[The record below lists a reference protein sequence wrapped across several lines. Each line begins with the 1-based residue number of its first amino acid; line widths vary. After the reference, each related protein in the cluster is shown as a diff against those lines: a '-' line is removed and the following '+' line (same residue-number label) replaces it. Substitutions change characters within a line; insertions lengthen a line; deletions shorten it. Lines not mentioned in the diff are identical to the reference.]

1 MDLRAVAVAALLTSL
16 ALGAAAQ
23 GVYSTTTAG
32 AGAPAAL
39 SPHAA
44 PLGPSGP
51 AVACPEG
58 FYGVNCA
65 LCQTDAGCAAAG
77 APGATC
83 SAVFSYSAASERKSY
98 GCELEDDG
106 FLSELVVP
114 GSVAVSCATGA
125 AGTAP
130 APAGGGGG
138 GAAAP
143 APAPGLAAAPGP
155 AGAPA
160 LAAPPPPPL
169 SGFNAIV
176 DSLQQF
182 VGRRLLADPAAPV
195 AAGATC
201 EYAFTV
207 KDGGMRVA
215 CAATQCALPAGAL
228 GATCAA
234 TKCACPDSANCGGG
248 LVASLAGGVSGASS
262 FTCSAAGACQLKMTG
277 LPIQQ
282 LAMTCT
288 AAECLAAGAG
298 ESGADGQPG
307 DGGGGGGAAA
317 EEESTASGA
326 LTPALAAIPAMLLLL
341 ACGAAGAYVW
351 ANRALW
357 GCPPEEAAAAAKA
370 LGAGG
375 APVGRLEFRSLSVAL
390 ALGARAR
397 ARKAAALRATAL
409 ARGASRPRDAAAPD
423 ASAEFGAGGG
433 PAAPAP
439 PPPNPLGSAL
449 ARLRRRPRAPAPPPA
464 APPAEDEDEAA
475 AAAADFVAGLH
486 AGGAPGEW
494 AVLAGVSGA
503 ARGGEVVGLLGPSGC
518 GKTTLLSALA
528 GSAPDLGAAARVRG
542 AVLVDGAPRRAADV
556 AYVPQADHLIPT
568 LTVQECLRYS
578 ALLRLPRGAPPGE
591 VQARVDAALAELG
604 LRHVADAAVG
614 GSGGVRGVS
623 GGERRR
629 VTIGMELVTDPRIL
643 VLDEPTS
650 GLDSFS
656 ALSLLRALR
665 AVAARGRVVVASLHQ
680 PSADMFYALDRVML
694 MAHGHVLYAGRPGDA
709 AAALAAAGCPVP
721 EGAAVAEHLLQV
733 ASSPADLRRMLAA
746 APAAAAPG
754 SPGEVA
760 PLGAPPAA
768 ALDALEGGGPDDAGA
783 LTSAAT
789 APPRPQGA
797 ARQLAVM
804 FWRTLVDV
812 VRNPA
817 LLALHAG
824 VALAMGVVFG
834 LIFWQLDDDS
844 VGVQNRMG
852 GTFFALAFLAFTSLT
867 TVDLLMNERLV
878 VHREVGAAAQLNRRE
893 YDRRE
898 RQQSS
903 QASLSPPSA
912 PHRPRRCAAA
922 TTRPRPTSRPSS
934 RSTASSSACSPRSST
949 GRPSTTWPASWARP
963 RPRRP
968 TRSRSSPSTARSAR
982 SRSPSR
988 RGARPRGA
996 RRSS

>member
-1 MDLRAVAVAALLTSL
+1 MGHLREVAVAALLASL

-23 GVYSTTTAG
+23 GVYSTAG

-39 SPHAA
+39 
-44 PLGPSGP
+44 PLSSRRPPWSLRP
-51 AVACPEG
+51 AGACPEG
-58 FYGVNCA
+58 FSGVNCA

-83 SAVFSYSAASERKSY
+83 SAAFSYSAASVRKSY

-125 AGTAP
+125 AGAAP
-130 APAGGGGG
+130 APAAGG
-138 GAAAP
+138 GAAAAP
-143 APAPGLAAAPGP
+143 APVPGLAAAPGP

-160 LAAPPPPPL
+160 PPPPPP

-182 VGRRLLADPAAPV
+182 IGNGRRRRLLAEAGAG
-195 AAGATC
+195 AGATC

-262 FTCSAAGACQLKMTG
+262 FACSAAGACQLKMTG

-282 LAMTCT
+282 LSMTCA
-288 AAECLAAGAG
+288 AAECLAAGAS
-298 ESGADGQPG
+298 ESGTDGQPVDG
-307 DGGGGGGAAA
+307 GGGGGGAAA

-375 APVGRLEFRSLSVAL
+375 APVGRLEFRSLSVAV
-390 ALGARAR
+390 ALGERAR

-409 ARGASRPRDAAAPD
+409 ARGASRPRDALAPD
-423 ASAEFGAGGG
+423 ASAEFGAGGE

-439 PPPNPLGSAL
+439 PPPNPFGSAL
-449 ARLRRRPRAPAPPPA
+449 ARLRRRPRASVPPAA
-464 APPAEDEDEAA
+464 APPAAAEDKAA

-578 ALLRLPRGAPPGE
+578 ALLRLPRGTPPGE

-656 ALSLLRALR
+656 ALNLLRALR

-694 MAHGHVLYAGRPGDA
+694 MAHGRVLYAGRPGDA
-709 AAALAAAGCPVP
+709 AAALAVAGCPVP

-733 ASSPADLRRMLAA
+733 ASSPADVRRMLAA

-754 SPGEVA
+754 SPGDVP

-768 ALDALEGGGPDDAGA
+768 ALDALEGGGPGDA
-783 LTSAAT
+783 LTTPTA

-804 FWRTLVDV
+804 FWRTLADV

-878 VHREVGAAAQLNRRE
+878 VHREVGAAPQLNRVE
-893 YDRRE
+893 CDGRE
-898 RQQSS
+898 RQ
-903 QASLSPPSA
+903 
-912 PHRPRRCAAA
+912 
-922 TTRPRPTSRPSS
+922 
-934 RSTASSSACSPRSST
+934 
-949 GRPSTTWPASWARP
+949 
-963 RPRRP
+963 
-968 TRSRSSPSTARSAR
+968 
-982 SRSPSR
+982 
-988 RGARPRGA
+988 
-996 RRSS
+996 